1 MYQIELLQTASLDL
15 LESYNW
21 YEEQS
26 MGLGDRFIKEVDNC
40 LGTVSENPLLFSIQ
54 FSGIYR
60 FAMLKHFPFRVVY
73 RIDEANEIVY
83 VSAIF
88 HMSRDPKRF

>member
-1 MYQIELLQTASLDL
+1 MYQIELLQNASLDL

-21 YEEQS
+21 YEEQII
-26 MGLGDRFIKEVDNC
+26 GLGDRFIKEVDDC
-40 LGTVSENPLLFSIQ
+40 LSTISENPLLFSIQ
-54 FSGIYR
+54 FSGIFR

-73 RIDEANEIVY
+73 RIEETNQIIY